1 MLNLKH
7 DYFIDSDGNCLKL
20 CKRAVRHDDEA
31 NTDREV
37 VTLVGYYTDLSTS
50 IKSYTR
56 HVVNEHI
63 CNNDTTL
70 DLVLDLLNE
79 LDEEVQGYG
88 A

>member
-7 DYFIDSDGNCLKL
+7 NYFIDSDGNCLKL

-37 VTLVGYYTDLSTS
+37 VTLIGYHTDLSTALR
-50 IKSYTR
+50 SYTR

-63 CNNDTTL
+63 KDNDTTL
-70 DLVLDLLNE
+70 RQVLDLLND
-79 LDEEVQGYG
+79 LDEEVQAYG